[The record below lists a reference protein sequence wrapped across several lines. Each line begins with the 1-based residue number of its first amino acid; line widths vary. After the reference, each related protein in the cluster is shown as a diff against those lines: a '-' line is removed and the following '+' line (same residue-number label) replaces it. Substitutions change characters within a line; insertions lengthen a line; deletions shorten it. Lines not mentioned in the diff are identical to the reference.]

1 MGTQIL
7 EAPVTS
13 AVNTATE
20 TLWTLDSV
28 HSAVQFSVRHMMIS
42 NARGVFKNV
51 KSNLRLNSEDI
62 SKSYVDAI
70 IETSSID
77 TQIEDRNKHLKS
89 ADFFDVD
96 THPTIIFTSKEFKQV
111 GPGELKVVGDLTI
124 KGVTKE
130 VVLNVEGPS
139 QELKDPWGNSK
150 IALSASTKINR
161 NDFGLSY
168 NAILETGGVLV
179 GELVTLT
186 IDAEYTKVNPQS

>member
-13 AVNTATE
+13 AVKTETE
-20 TLWTLDSV
+20 TLWTLDAA

-77 TQIEDRNKHLKS
+77 TQIEDRNTHLKS
-89 ADFFDVD
+89 ADFFDVA
-96 THPTIIFTSKEFKQV
+96 THPTIIFTSKEFKRV
-111 GPGELKVVGDLTI
+111 APGELKVIGDITI

-130 VVLNVEGPS
+130 VVLDVEGPS
-139 QELKDPWGNSK
+139 PEMKDPWGNSK
-150 IALSASTKINR
+150 IALSGTTKINR

-168 NAILETGGVLV
+168 NAFLETGGVLV
-179 GELVTLT
+179 GEVVTLT
-186 IDAEYTKVNPQS
+186 IDAQYTKVNPQS